1 MTLEPN
7 RMLSHYRLME
17 PIGEGG
23 MGVVW
28 RAFDSTL
35 GRDVA
40 LKLLPDLAAASPQQ
54 ASRFEREARLLAA
67 LNHPNIATVHGFET
81 VEGIS
86 FLVLELVSGE
96 SLDERL
102 ASGPL
107 PVSEALEVARQVALG
122 MEAAHEKGIIH
133 RDLKP
138 ANIRITSDGVTKVLD
153 FGLAKAIKPT
163 SDRARSCAATV
174 C

>member
-7 RMLSHYRLME
+7 RMLSHYRLVE
-17 PIGEGG
+17 LIGEGG

-107 PVSEALEVARQVALG
+107 PVSEALSERVLSLPMHPYMSEALISHIGARLESAL
-122 MEAAHEKGIIH
+122 KGT
-133 RDLKP
+133 
-138 ANIRITSDGVTKVLD
+138 TSEGQ
-153 FGLAKAIKPT
+153 
-163 SDRARSCAATV
+163 R
-174 C
+174 